1 MHGGL
6 ELDNRRLKMEIQS
19 REMRV
24 FLLAMSGRDRCV

>member
-6 ELDNRRLKMEIQS
+6 ELDNCRLKMEIQS

-24 FLLAMSGRDRCV
+24 FSTGNEWKG